1 MNAGGV
7 PRPRV
12 LEPNRSAQ
20 PTDGA
25 RASEPP
31 EGPRGAPVAAAA
43 RRFVRVEQQ
52 ELRELVSA
60 LQSLRSQRAA
70 DAEALAAFKEAL
82 RGCASL
88 AMQEAPRSKP
98 IRAMV
103 TQLQA
108 KALL

>member
-1 MNAGGV
+1 M

-43 RRFVRVEQQ
+43 RRACYANDATTVDAAAEVSFAKAVHGEMKSGQ
-52 ELRELVSA
+52 EWAVGA
-60 LQSLRSQRAA
+60 GVMAA
-70 DAEALAAFKEAL
+70 CLAVPPTLFALADVISNAA
-82 RGCASL
+82 A
-88 AMQEAPRSKP
+88 
-98 IRAMV
+98 
-103 TQLQA
+103 
-108 KALL
+108 